1 MKIYT
6 RTGDKGQTS
15 LFGGER
21 VSKAH
26 GRVMAYGALDELNSQ
41 LGLCVAACRDA
52 DSRGSSYQYGE
63 DVKWLLQ
70 VQRDIFAVGSWLASK
85 DASER
90 VSRGE
95 PAFGGARQERTD
107 VNDARIEQIEK
118 AIDGWEA
125 GLAPMTS
132 FILPGGSLPG
142 SQAHIAR
149 TLCRR
154 AEREAIALQETGETV
169 PDLAI
174 RYLNRLADA
183 LFVFARHL
191 NHKAGVTEDPWA

>member
-26 GRVMAYGALDELNSQ
+26 GRVNAYGMLDELNSQ
-41 LGLCVAACRDA
+41 LGLCVAVCRDA
-52 DSRGSSYQYGE
+52 DSRSSSYNHGE
-63 DVKWLLQ
+63 DVKWLLH
-70 VQRDIFAVGSWLASK
+70 VQKDIFAIGSWLASK
-85 DASER
+85 EASAR
-90 VSRGE
+90 VARGE
-95 PAFGGARQERTD
+95 EAFAGARQDRTHVDDERIT
-107 VNDARIEQIEK
+107 QLEK
-118 AIDGWEA
+118 DIDGWEA
-125 GLAPMTS
+125 SLTPMTS
-132 FILPGGSLPG
+132 FILPGGAPTG
-142 SQAHIAR
+142 AHAHIAR

-154 AEREAIALQETGETV
+154 AERETIHLAENGEVV
-169 PDLAI
+169 PELAI

-191 NHKAGVTEDPWA
+191 NHKAGAAEDPWV